1 MRNSMAKLAGATKA
15 GLLVGLAGISL
26 LAASVAPALAGD
38 AAAGRTVAAVKCKQC
53 HGLDGLGTTP
63 LFPTL
68 AGQSEEYLVKQLHDF
83 RDGHRENEMMTFLAK
98 DLSDPEI
105 DNLAAYY
112 ASIPFEVKLP
122 Q

>member
-1 MRNSMAKLAGATKA
+1 MEHPISGLLGLLGPGATAVFA
-15 GLLVGLAGISL
+15 GLWL
-26 LAASVAPALAGD
+26 LTASAAPAVAGD
-38 AAAGRTVAAVKCKQC
+38 AAAGREVAAVKCKQC

-63 LFPTL
+63 MFPTL
-68 AGQSEEYLVKQLHDF
+68 AGQSEEYLIKQLSDF
-83 RDGHRENEMMTFLAK
+83 REGRRENEMMTFLAK

-105 DNLAAYY
+105 DDLAAYY

>member
-1 MRNSMAKLAGATKA
+1 MGYAIGRLAVSLRRGVTVVCA
-15 GLLVGLAGISL
+15 GLSL
-26 LAASVAPALAGD
+26 LVASVAPAVAGD

-63 LFPTL
+63 MFPTL
-68 AGQSEEYLVKQLHDF
+68 AGQSEEYLIKQLNDF
-83 RDGHRENEMMTFLAK
+83 RDGQRENEMMTFLAK

-105 DNLAAYY
+105 DDLAAYY